1 MMENEDFQ
9 VEIMAK
15 KGCDEELPMSV
26 SAKSSVG
33 FDGVSQQLQ
42 PDNVNGHRGEI
53 HGEKPMPA
61 EDSYGEQT
69 IEGEAIDPP
78 ERQRSMSMDGRLR
91 DKRFDSFKKTW
102 SDRLER
108 RLSSLRIAPQELD
121 VEANGIRVTE
131 TEAVPAEHRY
141 FDVLE
146 GPGFD
151 TLRTSEVSVLPED
164 KKWPFLLR
172 FPINSFGMCLG
183 VSSQAVLWKA
193 LATSP
198 AMRFLH
204 VSLTVNLVLWCIA
217 LALVCTVSLLYS
229 LKIMCY
235 FEAVRREYYHPI
247 RVNFFFAPWIACLLL
262 AIGVPPSVAVDI
274 HAAVWYIIMA
284 PIFLLELKI
293 YGQWLSGGQRRLA
306 KVANPS
312 SQLSIVG
319 NFVGALL
326 GASMGLIEGAIFF
339 FAVGLAYYTVLFI
352 ILYLR
357 VSTNATLPK
366 ELHPIYFFFVA
377 VPSIVCLAWAKIR
390 GEFDYVSKIFY
401 FIALFIYFSLAARV
415 NFFRGFRFSLAW
427 WAYTFP
433 MTAAAVA
440 TVEYSAQITNTF
452 TRSLSIGFS
461 AISTFAVIAV
471 LVSTIYHAF
480 VLHDLFPNDIS
491 ITIAVANTKKRSK
504 LCKKLAKLR
513 SVGSDMRDTETSISR
528 GNVRVLSSSFSSDRV

>member
-1 MMENEDFQ
+1 MMEDEDFQ

-26 SAKSSVG
+26 STKSSVG

-42 PDNVNGHRGEI
+42 PDNVKGRRGEI

-131 TEAVPAEHRY
+131 TAAVPDERRY

-262 AIGVPPSVAVDI
+262 AIGVPSSVAVDI
-274 HAAVWYIIMA
+274 HTAVWYIFMA

-326 GASMGLIEGAIFF
+326 GASMGLLEGAIFF

-390 GEFDYVSKIFY
+390 GEFDNVSKIFY

-471 LVSTIYHAF
+471 LMLTIYHAF
-480 VLHDLFPNDIS
+480 VLNDLFPNDIA
-491 ITIAVANTKKRSK
+491 IANTKKRSK

-513 SVGSDMRDTETSISR
+513 SIGSDMRDIETSISG
-528 GNVRVLSSSFSSDRV
+528 GNARVLSSSFSSDRV